1 MSLTV
6 PAEMV
11 EQAGRGRIE
20 ESEFVSVVRTSL
32 PRAWQIV
39 EGLVGNLRTGDRTLE
54 SYGSGPM
61 DEATRGELLRMLAGT
76 AIRRAVERHF
86 GVQLL
91 FQNCNNVAVVGD
103 DRADGVEAEDFCSI
117 ESQILN
123 QQPQYQFC

>member
-6 PAEMV
+6 PAELV
-11 EQAGRGRIE
+11 ERAVRGQVE
-20 ESEFVSVVRTSL
+20 EDDFVSVVRTSL
-32 PRAWQIV
+32 PRAWKIV
-39 EGLVGNLRTGDRTLE
+39 EGLVENLRSGDHALE

-61 DEATRGELLRMLAGT
+61 DETTRGELLRMVAGT
-76 AIRRAVERHF
+76 AIRRSVERHF

-91 FQNCNNVAVVGD
+91 FQNCNNVAVVGED
-103 DRADGVEAEDFCSI
+103 HASGLEAQEFCSI